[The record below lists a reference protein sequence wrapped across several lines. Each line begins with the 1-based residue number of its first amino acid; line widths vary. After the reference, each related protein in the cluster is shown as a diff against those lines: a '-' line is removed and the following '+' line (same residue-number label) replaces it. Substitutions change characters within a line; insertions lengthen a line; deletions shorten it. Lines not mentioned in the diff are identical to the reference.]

1 MVGLRIEPEAHGTI
15 RGLVCDKDVGSDV
28 GAGRITGGHDG
39 RPDDIRI
46 VGDGIDGGGDGTSWC
61 RNGKPVCQVVLVR
74 DSALCDGGAGRIT
87 GGHDGR
93 PDDIGRGQP
102 VNGNRGRQLGDGGP
116 QANNETGT
124 SWCWSDEPACQV
136 VPACDVTGGH
146 DGRPDDIG
154 IAGDGIDSGGDGIR
168 WCWSGEPAG

>member
-46 VGDGIDGGGDGTSWC
+46 VGDGIDSGGDGTSWC

-74 DSALCDGGAGRIT
+74 DSALCDGGAGRIS

-116 QANNETGT
+116 QANNKTGT
-124 SWCWSDEPACQV
+124 SWCWSGEPACQV